1 MVPNV
6 ASMTTAA
13 IDSRTIPLFIAAVR
27 VLVEQRDCISAAFLS
42 RDTTSEISLK
52 RRSRQART
60 NVCSTADN

>member
-27 VLVEQRDCISAAFLS
+27 VLVELFYQGTPLP
-42 RDTTSEISLK
+42 K
-52 RRSRQART
+52 
-60 NVCSTADN
+60 